1 MCSLPFFSFSP
12 ILVIFWLLYRRMELE
27 TRWLMTNPLKNLEFL
42 AFDFSLDHIY
52 YSSLGTA
59 SGSLVPKLE
68 TAGYGDK
75 SISRGLIDEKS
86 HFCNV
91 PRECLQCSNVNSE
104 IYVTF
109 QGITAITSGQG
120 SGTPVQGVFL
130 SLLPLTVV
138 LPINLVL
145 GDWSEGRNGAK
156 ATQRQMAEDEVLGRK
171 FLRKVCILAR
181 LCFFQY
187 DSVLVR
193 NKCFGCSSRT
203 EPVAGEDLGRRAL
216 LLSED
221 PLSSLPKSVCSGS
234 GKNAK
239 RSTYVSEM
247 PHGVCYSPA
256 IWGSRS
262 CQLVTT
268 QGNPR
273 RILPHLPGVSS
284 LLSD

>member
-12 ILVIFWLLYRRMELE
+12 ILVIFWLLYQGMELE
-27 TRWLMTNPLKNLEFL
+27 THWLMTNPMKNLELL

-52 YSSLGTA
+52 YSCLGTA

-68 TAGYGDK
+68 TVGDGDK
-75 SISRGLIDEKS
+75 SISRGLIDEKT

-91 PRECLQCSNVNSE
+91 PRERLQCSNVNSE

-130 SLLPLTVV
+130 SLLPPTVV

-171 FLRKVCILAR
+171 FLRKVCILAQ
-181 LCFFQY
+181 LLAFFSMTQFWWEI
-187 DSVLVR
+187 SVLAAPQ
-193 NKCFGCSSRT
+193 
-203 EPVAGEDLGRRAL
+203 E
-216 LLSED
+216 
-221 PLSSLPKSVCSGS
+221 
-234 GKNAK
+234 
-239 RSTYVSEM
+239 
-247 PHGVCYSPA
+247 
-256 IWGSRS
+256 
-262 CQLVTT
+262 Q
-268 QGNPR
+268 
-273 RILPHLPGVSS
+273 S
-284 LLSD
+284 LLSMRTWDGVLSFSLKTRCPLSPNPSALAQERMLNAAHMCQRCRTVSATAQPSGGAGAANLSPRREIHSASFPTYQV